1 MVSALSYPYPSL
13 AWVGIC
19 PNMRV
24 NKTTG
29 ALTRSRL
36 RTSPDGFG
44 FQGTTSRV
52 PYSGSQGT
60 GEMVEFDSA
69 QVRNEGAS
77 RTRRSLVCAIGIALI
92 APLTSFAQQQKVWRI
107 GFLAARSLSTESNP
121 DVYYD
126 AFTQEMRSL
135 GYAEGKNLVIEWR
148 SAEGKYERLP
158 ELATELVRLNVDVL
172 VTHGTPG
179 VQAAKR
185 ATTTIPIV
193 MAAVGDAVAAG
204 LVTNLARPGG
214 NVTGSSFFQ
223 QELLSKR
230 VELLKEAMPRVNKV
244 GYLMNRKNASSM
256 GPTLLAMEKAAKSLK
271 VGLLQFAVQGPK
283 DLDGAFS
290 EMAKKGVGGVVISD
304 ESMMLANARAIAD
317 LAAKQR
323 LPGIGGRE
331 FVEAGGLMGYGM
343 KLTELYRRG
352 AQIVDKVLKGAK
364 PGDLPIEQPR
374 VFELLINM
382 KMAKALGIKIP
393 QSVLFR
399 ADKVIE

>member
-1 MVSALSYPYPSL
+1 
-13 AWVGIC
+13 
-19 PNMRV
+19 
-24 NKTTG
+24 
-29 ALTRSRL
+29 
-36 RTSPDGFG
+36 
-44 FQGTTSRV
+44 
-52 PYSGSQGT
+52 
-60 GEMVEFDSA
+60 MVEFDSA
-69 QVRNEGAS
+69 PIRGEGAS

-92 APLTSFAQQQKVWRI
+92 APLTAFAQQQKVWRI

-121 DVYYD
+121 DAYYD

-158 ELATELVRLNVDVL
+158 GLATELVRLNVDVL

-204 LVTNLARPGG
+204 LVTNLARPEG
-214 NVTGSSFFQ
+214 NVTGSSIFQ
-223 QELLSKR
+223 PELLPKR

-244 GYLMNRKNASSM
+244 GYLMNRRNTTAM
-256 GPTLLAMEKAAKSLK
+256 GPTLQAMEKAAKSLK
-271 VGLLQFAVQGPK
+271 VGLLQFAVEGPN
-283 DLDGAFS
+283 DLESAFS
-290 EMAKKGVGGVVISD
+290 EMAKKGVSGVVIAD
-304 ESMMLANARAIAD
+304 ESMMLANARVIAD

-331 FVEAGGLMGYGM
+331 FVEAGGLIGYGM

-364 PGDLPIEQPR
+364 PGDLPVEQPR
-374 VFELLINM
+374 VFELVINM
-382 KMAKALGIKIP
+382 KVAKALGIKIP
-393 QSVLFR
+393 QSILFR